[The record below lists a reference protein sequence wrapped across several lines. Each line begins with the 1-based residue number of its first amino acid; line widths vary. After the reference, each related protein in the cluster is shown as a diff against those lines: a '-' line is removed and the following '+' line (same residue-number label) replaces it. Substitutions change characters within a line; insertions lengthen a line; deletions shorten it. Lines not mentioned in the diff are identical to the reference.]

1 LRKVRSIKCSD
12 RIKWIQW
19 FRLKYDKLCHIRW
32 VRRYQLSFINAVAS
46 IRVGDGIFCVRNAT
60 AIYSTRFKV
69 TIFAIS
75 PKISAASRDIR
86 PIPSLSSIFSFF
98 SPSGWNVNRGR
109 DILQRGHEVRAWN
122 QFKSC
127 SSRRD
132 RKAGIVPK
140 FNLHAPCAQIY
151 SFPRPPWIRF
161 LFRILICY

>member
-1 LRKVRSIKCSD
+1 VWSIKCND
-12 RIKWIQW
+12 RIIQW

-32 VRRYQLSFINAVAS
+32 VRRYQLSFINAIAS
-46 IRVGDGIFCVRNAT
+46 VGGIAFSACENAT
-60 AIYSTRFKV
+60 AIYSMRFKV
-69 TIFAIS
+69 TVFAIS

-151 SFPRPPWIRF
+151 SFPRPPWTRF
-161 LFRILICY
+161 LFRILISY